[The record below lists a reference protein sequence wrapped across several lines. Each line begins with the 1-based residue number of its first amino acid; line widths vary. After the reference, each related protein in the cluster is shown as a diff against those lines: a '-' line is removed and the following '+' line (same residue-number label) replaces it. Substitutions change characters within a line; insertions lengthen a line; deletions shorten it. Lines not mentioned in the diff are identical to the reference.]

1 MVNLNKLI
9 VIEGAGDGVGK
20 STQYVLLRD
29 ALIKEGYKVTTHHF
43 PSYDKPYATG
53 VIEYLDGNFGAMEDL
68 PIYFIN
74 NLYSHDR
81 AIMWYK
87 ELKQAYKEGNTLLLD
102 RYTTSSLIYQTA
114 NLERLED
121 KKEFIDYITDYE
133 YNKLGIREPDQVVF
147 LHAPFELL
155 TEIRLKRVQNDG
167 VMNDIHERNMEY
179 MKKVYET
186 SMFMADYLKWDKIDC
201 SVNNKLRTIGDIH
214 KDVYQLVKAKK

>member
-20 STQYVLLRD
+20 STQYVLLRNS
-29 ALIKEGYKVTTHHF
+29 LIKEGYQITTHHF
-43 PSYDKPYATG
+43 PSYDSPFARG
-53 VIEYLDGNFGAMEDL
+53 VEDYLNGYFGNMEEL

-81 AIMWYK
+81 AVMWHK
-87 ELKQAYKEGNTLLLD
+87 ELKYAYKAGNTLLLD

-114 NLERLED
+114 NLENVED
-121 KKEFIDYITDYE
+121 KKEFINYITDYE
-133 YNKLGIREPDQVVF
+133 YNKLGIREPDQVIF

-155 TEIRLKRVQNDG
+155 TEIRLKRTQNDG
-167 VMNDIHERNMEY
+167 VINDIHEQNMEY

-186 SMFMADYLKWDKIDC
+186 SMFIADYLNWDKIDC
-201 SVNNKLRTIGDIH
+201 SLCDKLRSIEDIH
-214 KDVYQLVKAKK
+214 KDVYALVKK